1 MMKPVASL
9 LVATTLCVASPALA
23 EDWTGVYG
31 GFALG
36 YTDVD
41 GPGNAGGNDVSFG
54 PHVGYDYDFGNFVL
68 GGELEYNRA
77 DIGLGAGAGD
87 LDAIG
92 RLKLRG
98 GYDFGNA
105 LGYVIVGAARAE
117 ASGDSDTGAVY
128 GIGIAVPVTDRL
140 EIGGE
145 ILRHDFSDLNN
156 QSGDFDTDTFNL
168 RTTFRF

>member
-1 MMKPVASL
+1 MRHALPICIALTLSC
-9 LVATTLCVASPALA
+9 ATPALA

-41 GPGNAGGNDVSFG
+41 GPGGTGGNDVSFG
-54 PHVGYDYDFGNFVL
+54 PHIGYDYDFGSFVL
-68 GGELEYNRA
+68 GGEFEYNRTN
-77 DIGLGAGAGD
+77 INLGGSAGE
-87 LDAIG
+87 LDYIG

-105 LGYVIVGAARAE
+105 LGYVVVGAARAE
-117 ASGDSDTGAVY
+117 TSGASDTGAVY

-145 ILRHDFSDLNN
+145 ILRHNFSDLNDA
-156 QSGDFDTDTFNL
+156 SGDFDTDTFNL